1 VRDLETMAERK
12 IRGTNNGLGESMGS
26 LFVHYR
32 GRLERFLANRSRRPH
47 EANDL
52 AQEVY
57 LRLLRFPPGEVIQKP
72 QAYLYRIA
80 SNVVHDFNLRAA
92 QEPVTFDT
100 DVTEELAE
108 QAADVWAGD
117 LGDRLIAEQELHRL
131 LVQLPRGHLAALLLH
146 MRDGMSYAEV
156 AKALGIEINTA
167 KKRIARAIAQCRAAE
182 RRRNYGG
189 ETHE

>member
-1 VRDLETMAERK
+1 MTARK
-12 IRGTNNGLGESMGS
+12 SSRTNSVWGESMGS
-26 LFVHYR
+26 LFEHYR
-32 GRLERFLANRSRRPH
+32 VRLQRFLAGRAHRRH

-57 LRLLRFPPGEVIQKP
+57 LRLLRFPPNEVIQRP

-80 SNVVHDFNLRAA
+80 SNVVHDFNLRAR

-117 LGDRLIAEQELHRL
+117 LADRLAIEQQLQRL
-131 LVQLPRGHLAALLLH
+131 LIQLPRGQLAALLLH
-146 MRDGMSYAEV
+146 LRDGLSYAEV
-156 AKALGIEINTA
+156 AKELGIEANTA
-167 KKRIARAIAQCRAAE
+167 KKRIARALAQCRAAE
-182 RRRNYGG
+182 QRSGKG
-189 ETHE
+189 KSHE